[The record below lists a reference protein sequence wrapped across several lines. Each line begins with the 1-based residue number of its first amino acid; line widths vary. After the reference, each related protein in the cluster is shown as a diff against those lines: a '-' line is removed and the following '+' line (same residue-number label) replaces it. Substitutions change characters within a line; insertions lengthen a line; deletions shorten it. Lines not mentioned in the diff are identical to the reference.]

1 MKDVPGRGTE
11 VQGPRGLGVFS
22 MFQDEGR
29 AQQGCNRAG
38 EGRPVGQFREV
49 MLDQDV

>member
-11 VQGPRGLGVFS
+11 AQWPRGLGVFS
-22 MFQDEGR
+22 VFRDEGR
-29 AQQGCNRAG
+29 PHQGCSGAA
-38 EGRPVGQFREV
+38 EGRPVGQFREL